1 MAADRD
7 DIATAAVFRALADPT
22 RRQILLDLRKGELA
36 AGDIASRFPISGP
49 SISRHLA
56 VLKAAGLL
64 TERRQAN
71 RVIYSL
77 VPDRLA
83 LSVGFFLSAVC
94 PEETLAKH
102 QGKKKPK
109 APERAS
115 AKSADRVSAKS
126 PTRSRAK
133 TSGGEPSSTRPPR
146 SPASVRKQ
154 RVTSAPRFENGGLKA
169 SDVRRAAGHPRE
181 QLASRPGNLQRG
193 PATRDPVLT
202 GT

>member
-1 MAADRD
+1 VAADKD
-7 DIATAAVFRALADPT
+7 EIATAAVFRALADPT

-83 LSVGFFLSAVC
+83 LSVASFLSAVC
-94 PEETLAKH
+94 PEETLARH

-109 APERAS
+109 APEKAS
-115 AKSADRVSAKS
+115 AKSADKVSGKS
-126 PTRSRAK
+126 ADK
-133 TSGGEPSSTRPPR
+133 TSGKDKR
-146 SPASVRKQ
+146 
-154 RVTSAPRFENGGLKA
+154 
-169 SDVRRAAGHPRE
+169 RRALVDPPPALTSVGTETAGH
-181 QLASRPGNLQRG
+181 LS
-193 PATRDPVLT
+193 ATV
-202 GT
+202 